1 MLCDRRTAKSPMTTI
16 ENQKDATSQPRFLG
30 LYLKQ
35 MKRIWGH
42 LPPSVQR
49 LPAAQVF
56 ARHLDRIVRLSS
68 DREQHFA
75 TFFLRN
81 RPELD
86 LLRRMVTEKPRNARL
101 DMTIV
106 ACSKGAEVYS
116 MAWIIRSARPDIDL
130 RIHAVD
136 ISPEIVEFAA
146 RGVYSMRKPSDLDLP
161 SEEVVRQKRDVAEIP
176 SSDKYA
182 WLFERM
188 SQEEIDSMFQVEGD
202 EATVRPWLR
211 AGITWQC
218 GDAGDPALQAALGP
232 QDIVVAN
239 RFLCHMVPPNA
250 EKCLR
255 NIGRIVKPGGYL
267 FVYGLDLE
275 VRTKIALEGAW
286 TPVTD
291 SIREIHNGDDS
302 LLNAWPLGY
311 WGLEPLDDSRSD
323 WQLRYA
329 SVFKIGQASV
339 ATQELAGLERRA

>member
-1 MLCDRRTAKSPMTTI
+1 MTTI
-16 ENQKDATSQPRFLG
+16 ENQKDATSRHKFRAF
-30 LYLKQ
+30 YLKQ
-35 MKRIWGH
+35 LKRIWGR
-42 LPPSVQR
+42 LPASVQR
-49 LPAAQVF
+49 RPAAQAF
-56 ARHLDRIVRLSS
+56 ARHIDRIVRVAD

-86 LLRRMVTEKPRNARL
+86 LLRRMVEEKPRNARL

-161 SEEVVRQKRDVAEIP
+161 SEEVVRQKRDVSEIP

-211 AGITWQC
+211 AGISWQS
-218 GDAGDPALQAALGP
+218 GDAGDPALQVALGP

-239 RFLCHMVPPNA
+239 RFLCHMMPPDA

-255 NIGRIVKPGGYL
+255 NIGRLVKPGGNL
-267 FVYGLDLE
+267 FVYGLDLD
-275 VRTKIALEGAW
+275 VRTKIALEGSW

-291 SIREIHNGDDS
+291 SIREIHDGDDS
-302 LLNAWPLGY
+302 LRNAWPLGY

-329 SVFKIGQASV
+329 SVFQIGQASV
-339 ATQELAGLERRA
+339 ATQELAGLERRT